1 MKSKLFK
8 KISVSLLAGVVFAL
22 GSYAG
27 VQAYN
32 GTVYG
37 RAEWR
42 GYFSNK
48 LDYFGI
54 EVLPAISNNQA
65 IPNSV
70 NTVSEYIN
78 ILKNANASSNDQ
90 RHTGSAFV
98 VYTMLGRD
106 GANYNRNVSAADWAD
121 LTARL
126 NDRAAKGK
134 IVWDK
139 NVSSCTNSYYQENP
153 TNDDAFYTTCK
164 NEEGI
169 KFLNDDGTTAY
180 ELLRRCANPVGD
192 TSGLQQPSWTLS
204 ATSTANRTTAK
215 PGQTITWTHTVRN
228 NGPNPTTQSVRY
240 GYKNSGDL
248 GTGST
253 MPYTLPSG
261 FSSGLTRSFTSTRV
275 VSSGDVGKNFCRS
288 TIADP
293 RAWNNSGQL
302 ESIRDCV
309 TIPLPVWTIS
319 PTSTANRTTARPGD
333 LITWT
338 HRIINNGPD
347 PTDRSVRY
355 HYQNRDGLGNG
366 FGVDASP
373 ALPSGS
379 TAGRTRQFTSTYRVT
394 QNDVNRNLCRATSAQ
409 PRAWNN
415 NAWVESAT
423 DCVFIPY
430 NYNLTPNVNVS
441 PNDVIEP
448 GSVVGVTPSV
458 GNTGPTKSQNTQWQ
472 LTQIIVRPNG
482 TVPTGG
488 NSPSIRPPCGT
499 YFRAPPD
506 VVCSTLKTG
515 ATVFDETGVR
525 LSGDVLT
532 TESITAGDLPVGTR
546 LCFAFSVQPR
556 ASSSTE
562 WRHSLPV
569 CVVAGKKPKAQVHGG
584 DLSVGKVFSGT
595 SGALPVATVNTSTS
609 VKDIS
614 GVKRTFGSWV
624 EYGIFATGVI
634 NGTGSGSAYVGPG
647 MDNTPLWPICLAS
660 KLSFTNSGS
669 STCGPSTIIGRY
681 ATTRSIPDVAASFRV
696 TASTPSF
703 GNNASINLDVS
714 KPQGLYTATGNVS
727 INGGG
732 VGRTITK
739 GKWLVLNAPTSTVTI
754 TDNINYTTDTL
765 QSIADIPQL
774 VIIANKIIIND
785 NVANVDAWLIANGTS
800 GVIETCNTGSP
811 TYALSGNQRLT
822 SDKCNVL
829 LTVNGPVMAKQLWLR
844 RTAGSGTGPAS
855 GDPAEIFNLRPDA
868 YLWAQAR
875 AAGNGRIQTVYT
887 TELPPRL

>member
-1 MKSKLFK
+1 MKIMKQLC
-8 KISVSLLAGVVFAL
+8 LATLAAVCLATGLIAVAEADP
-22 GSYAG
+22 G
-27 VQAYN
+27 
-32 GTVYG
+32 G
-37 RAEWR
+37 RTWGH
-42 GYFSNK
+42 GYFTNAGPQSGGFGRVLSN
-48 LDYFGI
+48 GI
-54 EVLPAISNNQA
+54 TATTSK
-65 IPNSV
+65 S
-70 NTVSEYIN
+70 SFIN
-78 ILKNANASSNDQ
+78 EIKAHHNA
-90 RHTGSAFV
+90 G
-98 VYTMLGRD
+98 GRD
-106 GANYNRNVSAADWAD
+106 GTGASFIIQTMRGNPSFDHARPSAADIAD
-121 LTARL
+121 WEDRI
-126 NDRAAKGK
+126 NDPSVTITLGNFSYAWNSGFMKG
-134 IVWDK
+134 VA
-139 NVSSCTNSYYQENP
+139 
-153 TNDDAFYTTCK
+153 NDDAFYPEPGSRYSLIFRVNGVISYVLK
-164 NEEGI
+164 Q
-169 KFLNDDGTTAY
+169 D
-180 ELLRRCANPVGD
+180 CANPLGALL
-192 TSGLQQPSWTLS
+192 GLPKPSNKWTLS
-204 ATSTANRTTAK
+204 ATSTADRTTAK
-215 PGQTITWTHTVRN
+215 PGQTITWTHRVRN
-228 NGPNPTTQSVRY
+228 NGPDPTTQSVRY

-261 FSSGLTRSFTSTRV
+261 FSSGSTRSFTSTRV
-275 VSSGDVGKNFCRS
+275 VSSGDVGKTFCRS
-288 TIADP
+288 TIADT

-309 TIPLPVWTIS
+309 AIPLPVWTIS

-347 PTDRSVRY
+347 PTNRSVRY

-415 NAWVESAT
+415 NGWIESAT

-430 NYNLTPNVNVS
+430 NYNLNPNVNVS

-488 NSPSIRPPCGT
+488 NSPSNRPPCGL

-515 ATVFDETGVR
+515 ATVFDETGAR

-562 WRHSLPV
+562 WRHSLPI
-569 CVVAGKKPKAQVHGG
+569 CVVAGKKPKAQVYGG
-584 DLSVGKVFSGT
+584 DLSVGKAFSGT
-595 SGALPVATVNTSTS
+595 SGALPAATVNTSTS

-660 KLSFTNSGS
+660 KLSFTNAGS
-669 STCGPSTIIGRY
+669 STCGPSAIIGRY

-727 INGGG
+727 ISGGG
-732 VGRTITK
+732 AGRTIAK
-739 GKWLVLNAPTSTVTI
+739 GQWLVLNAPTSTVTI

-765 QSIADIPQL
+765 QSITDIPQL

-844 RTAGSGTGPAS
+844 RTAGSGVGGAS

-875 AAGNGRIQTVYT
+875 AASNGRIQTVYT